1 MNERLEQE
9 IDKWFGITQRDAA
22 GKSVQDVSDWKESP
36 DVMMCMNV
44 ASIRGFAERFYNL
57 ALADVK
63 GEVEKELKYSRDSQA
78 FSNRESREN
87 GVDYYNSGSID
98 TLMKLEDFIDN
109 LTK

>member
-1 MNERLEQE
+1 MNERLTQE
-9 IDKWFGITQRDAA
+9 LYTLLSGYAATPSPRDFA
-22 GKSVQDVSDWKESP
+22 
-36 DVMMCMNV
+36 V
-44 ASIRGFAERFYNL
+44 AQCFYNL

-63 GEVEKELKYSRDSQA
+63 GEVEKELKHSRDSQA

-87 GVDYYNSGSID
+87 GVDYYNSGRID

>member
-1 MNERLEQE
+1 MLTSKDLMIGDWYAFRGHPYKCTASDIEALAECEEKGVPPSMFDLER
-9 IDKWFGITQRDAA
+9 
-22 GKSVQDVSDWKESP
+22 V
-36 DVMMCMNV
+36 
-44 ASIRGFAERFYNL
+44 AERFYNL
-57 ALADVK
+57 ALADVRR
-63 GEVEKELKYSRDSQA
+63 EVEKELKHSRDSQA